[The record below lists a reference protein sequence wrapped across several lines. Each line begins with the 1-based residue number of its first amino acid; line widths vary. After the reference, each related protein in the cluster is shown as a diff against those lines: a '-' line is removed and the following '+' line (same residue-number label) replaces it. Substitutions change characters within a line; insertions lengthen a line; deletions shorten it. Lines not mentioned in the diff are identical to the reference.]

1 MASNWRAADAD
12 TIKYCKAVAR
22 LIKERHAVLTN
33 IAEGNSQPQH
43 QQQVEEEEEETNPQ
57 NGAMTIES
65 GTSNSFEAEGI
76 YCRPCSFPTS
86 SITSTDLMLSP
97 LFVTLDS
104 GAPNFDRRGAMM
116 KSVQRYEYACQ
127 VVRVPDITSANQK
140 EERTG
145 PHIPDMELE
154 DNSVIQLLATD
165 LSISLAGQRMSPTDQ
180 MIDDDID
187 EVCISDFEISEMWRS
202 LE

>member
-22 LIKERHAVLTN
+22 LIKERHAVLAD

-43 QQQVEEEEEETNPQ
+43 QQKQEKEETNPK
-57 NGAMTIES
+57 NGAMTMES
-65 GTSNSFEAEGI
+65 DKSNPFEAEGI

-86 SITSTDLMLSP
+86 NITSTDLMLSP
-97 LFVTLDS
+97 LFVTSDA
-104 GAPNFDRRGAMM
+104 GAPNVDRKGAMTR
-116 KSVQRYEYACQ
+116 SVQRYEYACQ
-127 VVRVPDITSANQK
+127 VVRVPDITSASQK
-140 EERTG
+140 EGRTG

-154 DNSVIQLLATD
+154 DNSAIQLLASD
-165 LSISLAGQRMSPTDQ
+165 LSISLAGQRMSPIDQ